1 MIVKEKESKIIE
13 NVECIPNNLEV
24 TIKSEKKK
32 RDASVD
38 LIRIFACL
46 MVIATHMS
54 LQVLNKAYNRIDW
67 SRLLEKSFLADG
79 VPLFLMITGF
89 FLANGRSY
97 KKIWKS
103 TIMKVLLPSLIYI
116 LFTQVFYMFIINKQ
130 SIIWCIKNCL
140 NNINLVEIF
149 KRCIHRKSSRY
160 KWFMRTFMVCSILCK
175 NNNLDTNIVVSL

>member
-1 MIVKEKESKIIE
+1 MIVKEKESKLIE
-13 NVECIPNNLEV
+13 NAELISNSAKSS
-24 TIKSEKKK
+24 IKSETKK
-32 RDASVD
+32 RDISVD
-38 LIRIFACL
+38 LIRIAACI

-103 TIMKVLLPSLIYI
+103 TIMKVLLPSIMYI
-116 LFTQVFYMFIINKQ
+116 LFTQVFYMFIINKE
-130 SIIWCIKNCL
+130 SIMWCAQNAVSNL
-140 NNINLVEIF
+140 NLLRNITRYFN
-149 KRCIHRKSSRY
+149 RKYDSN
-160 KWFMRTFMVCSILCK
+160 KWIM
-175 NNNLDTNIVVSL
+175 